1 MKLRHAEPEDLER
14 VVEIY
19 NASIP
24 TRLSSADLEPVSV
37 ESRRAWFESHTP
49 DRRPLLVLEEDGVI
63 LGWIGLKNH
72 YDRAG
77 YDKTAE
83 VAVYIDQ
90 DDLGRGLGQR
100 LVREIIALAPSLGIT
115 TLLAICFADNVPSV
129 RLFENFGFV
138 QWGFYPGIAELDG
151 RPYDVVHLGLKI
163 TG

>member
-1 MKLRHAEPEDLER
+1 MKLRHAEPGDLER
-14 VVEIY
+14 IIEIY

-37 ESRRAWFESHTP
+37 ESRRAWFETHTS
-49 DRRPLLVLEEDGVI
+49 DRRPLLVLEQDDAI

-90 DDLGRGLGQR
+90 DDLGRGLGRR
-100 LVREIIALAPSLGIT
+100 LVREIIALAPSLGVT
-115 TLLAICFADNVPSV
+115 TLLAICFADNIASI
-129 RLFENFGFV
+129 RLFESFGFI

-151 RPYDVVHLGLKI
+151 KSQDVVHLGLKI
-163 TG
+163 AG